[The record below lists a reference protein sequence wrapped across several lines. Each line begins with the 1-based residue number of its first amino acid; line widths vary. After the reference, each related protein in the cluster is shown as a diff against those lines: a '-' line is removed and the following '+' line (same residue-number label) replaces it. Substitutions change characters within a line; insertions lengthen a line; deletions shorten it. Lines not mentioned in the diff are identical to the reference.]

1 MLLNVYVLER
11 QDSFDHDEYV
21 EQTIVAKTEERAID
35 LASKE
40 FGVWCVSKKVDLNIE
55 QVLTKD
61 FNAG

>member
-1 MLLNVYVLER
+1 MLNVYILER
-11 QDSFDHDEYV
+11 NDSFGYDEYV
-21 EQTIVAKTEERAID
+21 EQTIVAETEERAVE

-40 FGVWCVSKKVDLNIE
+40 YGEWIVTKKVNLDKE

>member
-1 MLLNVYVLER
+1 MLNVYVLER
-11 QDSFDHDEYV
+11 NDRFTYDEYV
-21 EQTIVAKTEERAID
+21 EQTIVAEMEERAVE

-40 FGVWCVSKKVDLNIE
+40 YGEWIVTQKVNLDVE

>member
-1 MLLNVYVLER
+1 MLNVYILER
-11 QDSFDHDEYV
+11 NDSFGYDEYV
-21 EQTIVAKTEERAID
+21 EQTIVAETEERAIK

-40 FGVWCVSKKVDLNIE
+40 YGEWIVTKKVNLDKE